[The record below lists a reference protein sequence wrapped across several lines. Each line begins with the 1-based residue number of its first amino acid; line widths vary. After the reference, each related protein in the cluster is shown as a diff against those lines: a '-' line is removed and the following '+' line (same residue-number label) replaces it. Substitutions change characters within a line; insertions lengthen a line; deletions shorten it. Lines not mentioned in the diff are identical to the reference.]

1 MRNRFESML
10 KRLSA
15 VHSSNGLAISFYYY
29 PRTPQNRA
37 HREQTILLK
46 DRIRETRQRLEREEK
61 RDALADLERISQL
74 AEQWAHDARAKAV
87 FACATSG
94 IFEVI
99 DLPDSE
105 GETTIS
111 VNSRFHLRPLSQ
123 AGAKDDAYLVAA
135 ADRVTAR
142 FLRYQAGELQEFDR
156 IESDIP
162 RKARTDGFGG
172 YDAGHNERHVGNW
185 EMKHFKEMADKLKQL
200 CEGDS
205 FAGVLILCRNE
216 VRPEIEPH
224 LHSYVTEKLLGFIDS
239 DPAMTSAEQLRD
251 EIGRFVEEKRNSE
264 QQALIREVIG
274 EAQRNGRGRTGLRNV
289 LLALEQ
295 GEVQTVLLGDHL
307 SATVVECTNCGHLDT
322 RAAQQCALC
331 SQTVREISD
340 VADLLV
346 SRALAASIDVAFVD
360 DEDLARA
367 GNIAALLRFRAD
379 QNTTAKLAS

>member
-10 KRLSA
+10 KRLSS

-46 DRIRETRQRLEREEK
+46 DMIRETRQRLEREGK
-61 RDALADLERISQL
+61 RGALADLERLSQL
-74 AEQWAHDARAKAV
+74 AEQWAHDGGAKAL
-87 FACATSG
+87 FACQESG

-99 DLPDSE
+99 DLPDTE
-105 GETTIS
+105 GETTIY
-111 VNSRFHLRPLSQ
+111 VNSRFHLRPLSEV
-123 AGAKDDAYLVAA
+123 GANDAAYLVVA

-142 FLRYQAGELQEFDR
+142 FDRYEGGALKEFDR

-172 YDAGHNERHVGNW
+172 YEAGHKERHVGNW
-185 EMKHFKEMADKLKQL
+185 EMKHFKEVADKLRQL

-205 FAGVLILCRNE
+205 FAGVLIVCRSE

-224 LHSYVTEKLLGFIDS
+224 LHSYVSDKLLGFIDS

-251 EIGRFVEEKRNSE
+251 EIERLIHEKRNSE
-264 QQALIREVIG
+264 QQGLVREVIG
-274 EAQRNGRGRTGLRNV
+274 EAQRNGRGKIGLRNV

-295 GEVQTVLLGDHL
+295 GEVQTVLLDSGL
-307 SATVVECTNCGHLDT
+307 AATLVECTNCGHLDT
-322 RAAQQCALC
+322 RAAQQCAFC
-331 SQTVREISD
+331 SQAVREISD
-340 VADLLV
+340 VADLIV

-360 DEDLARA
+360 DEEFARA